1 MVWKVLLPPNVTL
14 ISSALAS
21 YFPAYRIG
29 LQNNPIFPDLPSHGP
44 ALTWLRDAE
53 KGHSA
58 PFP

>member
-1 MVWKVLLPPNVTL
+1 MVRKVLLPPNVTL
-14 ISSALAS
+14 ISSVSAS
-21 YFPAYRIG
+21 YLLANHIG

-58 PFP
+58 PFL